1 MENEKIFELIE
12 KMYIELKEIK
22 NDVKNSKE
30 NVESIENDV
39 KNNKENIEGIE
50 KIVLRIEQNH
60 GNKLEALFDGYK
72 QNTEQLNRIENEV
85 SKHEEIILRRI
96 K

>member
-12 KMYIELKEIK
+12 KMYVELKDIK
-22 NDVKNSKE
+22 
-30 NVESIENDV
+30 NDV
-39 KNNKENIEGIE
+39 KNNKENIESIE

-72 QNTEQLNRIENEV
+72 
-85 SKHEEIILRRI
+85 
-96 K
+96 